1 MIEVSELTKRFGK
14 VQALDGVSFRVEP
27 GVTYGLLGLNGAGKT
42 TCLRIVATVL
52 TPDAGSVRVLGL
64 DTVREGLAARRRM
77 GIVSSDV
84 RLPPRFTPREL
95 AARTAEIF
103 GLRRFASRFDELVA
117 SLRMEDYLDR
127 MLGTFSTGMKQK
139 TQLLLAF
146 LHDAEVMLLDEPTAG
161 LDIPSARTVRDFLR
175 RALARERSVL
185 VCSHH
190 LHEVEALCQQVGIL
204 HQGRLLTG
212 GCLHDLKARHG
223 AATLEDVFLKVTAL
237 FEPEA
242 AVAAA
247 AKKGEVP
254 V

>member
-1 MIEVSELTKRFGK
+1 MIEVRQLKKRFGV
-14 VQALDGVSFRVEP
+14 VQALDGVSLRVEP

-64 DTVREGLAARRRM
+64 DTVREGLAVRRRM

-95 AARTAEIF
+95 AERTAEIY
-103 GLRRFASRFDELVA
+103 GLRRFAPRLDELVA

-146 LHDAEVMLLDEPTAG
+146 LPDAAVMLLDEPTAG
-161 LDIPSARTVRDFLR
+161 LDIPSARTVRDFLK
-175 RALARERSVL
+175 RALSRERAVL
-185 VCSHH
+185 ICSHH

-204 HQGRLLTG
+204 HQGRLLADG
-212 GCLHDLKARHG
+212 RLDDLKARHG
-223 AATLEDVFLKVTAL
+223 AATLEDVFLKVTGL
-237 FEPEA
+237 SEPEA
-242 AVAAA
+242 GVASAT
-247 AKKGEVP
+247 KRG
-254 V
+254 